1 VLLPL
6 KTPTKTRNLPTSVP
20 ACYAILSEKKEFE
33 AQNHSELVS
42 SCFRAGHVTSSPRKH
57 TRHTEQRRV
66 EFCYKT
72 PLPHPAIPPRKL
84 ADQLIPRPPLPS
96 CQAPASQRRK
106 ARVPAPSPLL
116 TSPMVLYYRCTYAA
130 RSYLIIVIRFRSARI
145 VSFLADFHLLGCFVS
160 SRISLARLLSI

>member
-1 VLLPL
+1 MLLPF

-20 ACYAILSEKKEFE
+20 ACYTVLSEKKEFE
-33 AQNHSELVS
+33 AQNH
-42 SCFRAGHVTSSPRKH
+42 AGHVTSPLANTHDTQNRG
-57 TRHTEQRRV
+57 

-72 PLPHPAIPPRKL
+72 PLPHPAIPPRKPRRP
-84 ADQLIPRPPLPS
+84 IPRPLHPS
-96 CQAPASQRRK
+96 SQAPASQRRK

-130 RSYLIIVIRFRSARI
+130 RSYLIILIRFQSARI
-145 VSFLADFHLLGCFVS
+145 VSFLADFRLLGCFVT